1 MAEKQEII
9 TDYVDIPLNTPL
21 ELIPKKVAQVTN
33 GFKSHKTLSLE
44 FRREQLRNLYYAI
57 YDNMDL
63 LKETLKLDLNKSS
76 LEANL
81 SELAYV
87 LKEIYY
93 FIDNLDRLAEPESAP
108 IEFFMRPSTANIEK
122 HPLGTV
128 LVISPWN
135 YPVLLS
141 LSPVAS
147 AIAAGNTVVLKVSE
161 LSPHTSRA
169 IVMLLQAHLDPEIF
183 VGITGAIPESTALL
197 KEKFDKI
204 MYTGNGNVGRVVAR
218 AATNNLTPVILELGG
233 KSPAIITKNANLY
246 LAARRL
252 LWGKQMNAGQ
262 TCVAPDYIL
271 IEESIKDSFI
281 KELKLAHDEFYPN
294 DLDKDTEWYGHIIN
308 KKHYNRLKEILNTT
322 KGKIVVGG
330 GTDDS
335 SKFIAPT
342 FIEGITST
350 DSLMQDEIF
359 GPLIGIITVAD
370 VDEAITFIEREHD
383 TPLALYIFS
392 NDVKEQREIV
402 SKTRSGAVGIND
414 PMVHVSLMNAPFGG
428 VGQSGYGA
436 YHGKD
441 GFEAFSHRRTVFSQS
456 AIIEPLFGMRYPP
469 YNKSK
474 ETQYRL
480 VAMPPKPWFARKG
493 PVRKSLFR
501 RLFTLRNILFLGLA
515 RLIMTF
521 LYPRI
526 EEHLDFDVL
535 VQDFQNLLLYVWG
548 LGVAFVNFWRNIDW
562 DEYGRGDL
570 YDRQLNGQTN

>member
-9 TDYVDIPLNTPL
+9 TDYVNIPLNTPL
-21 ELIPKKVAQVTN
+21 DLIPEKVSQVTN
-33 GFKSHKTLSLE
+33 GFKSHKTLSLDY
-44 FRREQLRNLYYAI
+44 RREQLRNLYYAI
-57 YDNMDL
+57 YDNIEL
-63 LKETLKLDLNKSS
+63 LEEALKLDLNKSP
-76 LEANL
+76 LETTI
-81 SELAYV
+81 SEVAYV

-93 FIDNLDRLAEPESAP
+93 FIENLDSLAKPESASV
-108 IEFFMRPSTANIEK
+108 EFFMRPAAAKIEK

-128 LVISPWN
+128 LIISPWN
-135 YPVLLS
+135 YPLLLS

-161 LSPHTSRA
+161 LTPNTSRA
-169 IVMLLQAHLDPEIF
+169 IVMLLQAHLDPDVF

-252 LWGKQMNAGQ
+252 LWGKQLNAGQ

-271 IEESIKDSFI
+271 IDESVKESFI
-281 KELKLAHDEFYPN
+281 KELKLAYDEFYPSDIN
-294 DLDKDTEWYGHIIN
+294 KDTEWYTHIVN
-308 KKHYNRLKEILNTT
+308 SRHYGRLKEILDTT
-322 KGKIVVGG
+322 KGKVVLGG
-330 GTDDS
+330 TTDDS

-342 FIEGITST
+342 FIDGITST

-359 GPLIGIITVAD
+359 GPLIGIITVEG
-370 VDEAITFIEREHD
+370 VDEAIKFIEREHD

-392 NDVKEQREIV
+392 DNAKEQQEII

-414 PMVHVSLMNAPFGG
+414 PMIHVSLMHAPFGG

-469 YNKSK
+469 YTKNKQI
-474 ETQYRL
+474 QYKL
-480 VAMPPKPWFARKG
+480 VGMPPKPWFARKG

-501 RLFTLRNILFLGLA
+501 KVFTLRNILLFGVA
-515 RLIMTF
+515 RLLMPLI
-521 LYPRI
+521 YPRI
-526 EEHLDFDVL
+526 EEHLDFNTL
-535 VQDFQNLLLYVWG
+535 LSDFWAGLLYVWS
-548 LGVAFVNFWRNIDW
+548 LGVAFVNFWKNIDW
-562 DEYGRGDL
+562 SEYGRGDL
-570 YDRQLNGQTN
+570 FDRQLNGDGI

>member
-81 SELAYV
+81 SEIAYV

-501 RLFTLRNILFLGLA
+501 RLFTLRNILLLGLA

>member
-81 SELAYV
+81 SEIAYV

-161 LSPHTSRA
+161 LSPHTSRT

-535 VQDFQNLLLYVWG
+535 VQDFQNLLLYIWG

>member
-1 MAEKQEII
+1 
-9 TDYVDIPLNTPL
+9 
-21 ELIPKKVAQVTN
+21 
-33 GFKSHKTLSLE
+33 
-44 FRREQLRNLYYAI
+44 
-57 YDNMDL
+57 MDL

-81 SELAYV
+81 SEIAYV

-501 RLFTLRNILFLGLA
+501 RLFTLRNILLLGLA

>member
-1 MAEKQEII
+1 MVEKQEII
-9 TDYVDIPLNTPL
+9 TDYVDIPLNTPID
-21 ELIPKKVAQVTN
+21 LISKKVAQVTN
-33 GFKSHKTLSLE
+33 GFKSHKTLSLD

-76 LEANL
+76 LEANI
-81 SELAYV
+81 SELAYL

-93 FIDNLDRLAEPESAP
+93 FIENLDRLAEPESVP
-108 IEFFMRPSTANIEK
+108 IEFFMRPAAAKIEK

-128 LVISPWN
+128 LIISPWN

-233 KSPAIITKNANLY
+233 KSPAIITKHANLY

-281 KELKLAHDEFYPN
+281 KELKLAYDEFYPSN
-294 DLDKDTEWYGHIIN
+294 IDKDTEWYSHIIN
-308 KKHYNRLKEILNTT
+308 TKHYNRLKEILNNT
-322 KGKIVVGG
+322 KGKIVLGG
-330 GTDDS
+330 TTDDS

-359 GPLIGIITVAD
+359 GPLIGIITVAN
-370 VDEAITFIEREHD
+370 VDEAIKFIEREHD
-383 TPLALYIFS
+383 TPLALYVFS
-392 NDVKEQREIV
+392 DNVKEQRDIV

-414 PMVHVSLMNAPFGG
+414 PMIHVSLMNAPFGG

-469 YNKSK
+469 YNKNK

-480 VAMPPKPWFARKG
+480 VGMPPKPWFARKG

-501 RLFTLRNILFLGLA
+501 KLFTLRNILLLGIA

-526 EEHLDFDVL
+526 EEHLDFAVL
-535 VQDFQNLLLYVWG
+535 LQDIQSLLFYIWG

-570 YDRQLNGQTN
+570 YDRQLNGQIN